1 MASKLPQI
9 VGELPQIISQYNC
22 TICDFITRNKK
33 DYNRHI
39 LTPKHLKKSKCYENA
54 SNLEEN
60 ASNISNKT
68 LTTTKNMCNCGKEYK
83 HDSSYFR
90 HKKKCILLNDP
101 NIVENENTN
110 IELTSAIPVMDMNV
124 IMSVLQKNQEFQ
136 EMMMEQNKIIM
147 EQKEIMM
154 EQNKQLMEQNKLLVE
169 KVGNNNTTN
178 SHNNTQFNL
187 QFFLNETCK
196 NAMNVTEFLDFIKV
210 ELEDLDYTGKAG
222 YIEGVT
228 RIFTKNLDRLGKFEK
243 PFWTTDEKRE
253 TIMSKEDGVWEKDEE
268 HKQINKVISKI
279 ERKNLMQLSPWKEA
293 HPGWQNS
300 DKLGEFLAK
309 IQKNIMGGE
318 PTMIYGYPD
327 EIKSNEKI
335 VRNIIKKTII
345 PKK

>member
-1 MASKLPQI
+1 
-9 VGELPQIISQYNC
+9 
-22 TICDFITRNKK
+22 
-33 DYNRHI
+33 
-39 LTPKHLKKSKCYENA
+39 LKNIYKC
-54 SNLEEN
+54 S
-60 ASNISNKT
+60 
-68 LTTTKNMCNCGKEYK
+68 CGKEYK
-83 HDSSYFR
+83 YQSGLCA
-90 HKKKCILLNDP
+90 HKKKCILLNEP
-101 NIVENENTN
+101 NIVENENIN
-110 IELTSAIPVMDMNV
+110 IELTSVIPVMDMNV
-124 IMSVLQKNQEFQ
+124 FMGLLKDNKEFKD
-136 EMMMEQNKIIM
+136 MMLDQNKIIL

-169 KVGNNNTTN
+169 KVGNNTT
-178 SHNNTQFNL
+178 NNTQNNNFNL

-196 NAMNVTEFLDFIKV
+196 DAMNVTQFLDFIKV

-228 RIFTKNLDRLGKFEK
+228 RIFTKNLERLGKFEK

-253 TIMSKEDGVWEKDEE
+253 TIMSKEDGVWEKDEQ
-268 HKQINKVISKI
+268 HKQMNKVINKI

>member
-1 MASKLPQI
+1 MLNS
-9 VGELPQIISQYNC
+9 IS
-22 TICDFITRNKK
+22 TID
-33 DYNRHI
+33 
-39 LTPKHLKKSKCYENA
+39 HLEPDEI
-54 SNLEEN
+54 EEE
-60 ASNISNKT
+60 IM
-68 LTTTKNMCNCGKEYK
+68 TT
-83 HDSSYFR
+83 
-90 HKKKCILLNDP
+90 
-101 NIVENENTN
+101 
-110 IELTSAIPVMDMNV
+110 IPVIDMN
-124 IMSVLQKNQEFQ
+124 IFMGLLKDNNEFK

-147 EQKEIMM
+147 EQKEMM
-154 EQNKQLMEQNKLLVE
+154 MDQNKTIVE
-169 KVGNNNTTN
+169 LAGKVGNNNT
-178 SHNNTQFNL
+178 NNTQNNQFNL
-187 QFFLNETCK
+187 HFFLNETCK
-196 NAMNVTEFLDFIKV
+196 DAMNVTQFLDFIKV

-228 RIFTKNLDRLGKFEK
+228 RIFTKNLERLGKFEK

-268 HKQINKVISKI
+268 HKQMNKVISKI

-318 PTMIYGYPD
+318 PTMECGYPD

-345 PKK
+345 PKKNAK

>member
-1 MASKLPQI
+1 MTTTFNGKSSKI
-9 VGELPQIISQYNC
+9 FNC
-22 TICDFITRNKK
+22 KICDYNTSRQSQF
-33 DYNRHI
+33 NRH
-39 LTPKHLKKSKCYENA
+39 LMTGKHVRNNEITTGNVQKVPPAYVCFC
-54 SNLEEN
+54 
-60 ASNISNKT
+60 NKIYSDRAG
-68 LTTTKNMCNCGKEYK
+68 LW
-83 HDSSYFR
+83 R
-90 HKKKCILLNDP
+90 HKKKCVIANSTEFSTDSP
-101 NIVENENTN
+101 TEFSNEIVVDTSDIKLDIKE
-110 IELTSAIPVMDMNV
+110 IECSTIPVMDMNL
-124 IMSVLQKNQEFQ
+124 IMGLLKDNHEFKQ
-136 EMMMEQNKIIM
+136 IMIEQNKTIV
-147 EQKEIMM
+147 E
-154 EQNKQLMEQNKLLVE
+154 LAGKL
-169 KVGNNNTTN
+169 GNNNITNTN

-196 NAMNVTEFLDFIKV
+196 DAMNVTQFLDFIKV

-228 RIFTKNLDRLGKFEK
+228 RIFAKNLERLGKFEK

-253 TIMSKEDGVWEKDEE
+253 TIMTKENGVWEKDDE
-268 HKQINKVISKI
+268 HKQMNKVISKI

-318 PTMIYGYPD
+318 PSMECGYPD

>member
-1 MASKLPQI
+1 M
-9 VGELPQIISQYNC
+9 
-22 TICDFITRNKK
+22 ITN
-33 DYNRHI
+33 DYTNIYKYAKNIH
-39 LTPKHLKKSKCYENA
+39 KCG
-54 SNLEEN
+54 
-60 ASNISNKT
+60 
-68 LTTTKNMCNCGKEYK
+68 CGKEYK
-83 HDSSYFR
+83 HRQGLYT
-90 HKKKCILLNDP
+90 HKKKCMPQEEVLNKKEEEEVGVGVEEENKEEMQKIDM
-101 NIVENENTN
+101 NIIFAFMKDTQEFKQMMMDQNKTIVE
-110 IELTSAIPVMDMNV
+110 LAG
-124 IMSVLQKNQEFQ
+124 
-136 EMMMEQNKIIM
+136 
-147 EQKEIMM
+147 
-154 EQNKQLMEQNKLLVE
+154 
-169 KVGNNNTTN
+169 KVGNNNTNNTQN
-178 SHNNTQFNL
+178 NNTQFNL

-196 NAMNVTEFLDFIKV
+196 DAMNVTQFLDFIKV

-253 TIMSKEDGVWEKDEE
+253 TIMSKEGGVWEKDEQ
-268 HKQINKVISKI
+268 HKQMNKVITKI
-279 ERKNLMQLSPWKEA
+279 EGKNLMQLSPWKEA

-335 VRNIIKKTII
+335 VRNIIKKTIV